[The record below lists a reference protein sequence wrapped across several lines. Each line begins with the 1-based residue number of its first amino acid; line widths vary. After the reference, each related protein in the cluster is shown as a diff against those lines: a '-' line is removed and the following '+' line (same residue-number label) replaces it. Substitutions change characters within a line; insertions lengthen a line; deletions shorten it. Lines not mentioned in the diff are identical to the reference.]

1 MVKKLKKNGL
11 KMILMTAAA
20 LLSGGLIACSGAG
33 TAEAMEA
40 MPAESRSEQIIWL
53 DESDAGTPVEPEA
66 ENIAE
71 ADAENTVEA
80 AAENTAEADTEITA
94 KAEEKGEKQP
104 EAVEEAED
112 PDAADAPYL
121 DPDGAYTSKDDVAL
135 YLYLYG
141 ELPDNFITKN
151 EARDLGW
158 PGGSLEPYAPGK
170 SIGGDYFGNYEGKLP
185 KRKGLQYHECDIDTM
200 GRRGRGAKR
209 IIYGTDGSIYYTD
222 DHYESFTQLFEGDN

>member
-1 MVKKLKKNGL
+1 MVKKYGL
-11 KMILMTAAA
+11 KMMFMTAAA
-20 LLSGGLIACSGAG
+20 LLTGGLIACSSAG

-40 MPAESRSEQIIWL
+40 LPEGARTEQIIWL
-53 DESDAGTPVEPEA
+53 DEPDAGTPVEPEA
-66 ENIAE
+66 QEGAGE
-71 ADAENTVEA
+71 QKADAAETETAEQAAA
-80 AAENTAEADTEITA
+80 AAE
-94 KAEEKGEKQP
+94 P
-104 EAVEEAED
+104 EAAGKED
-112 PDAADAPYL
+112 EPYL

-200 GRRGRGAKR
+200 GRKSRGSKR

-222 DHYESFTQLFEGDN
+222 DHYESFTQLYEGDD